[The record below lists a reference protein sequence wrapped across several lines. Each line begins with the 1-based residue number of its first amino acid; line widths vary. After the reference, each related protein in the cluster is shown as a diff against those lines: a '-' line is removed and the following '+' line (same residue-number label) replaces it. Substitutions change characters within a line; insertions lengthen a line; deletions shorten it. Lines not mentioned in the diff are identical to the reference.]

1 MSSFYASEKAVTER
15 AYLLRDV
22 ARELLDSGALPAD
35 RVVLREP
42 RIRLLTQGYFLL
54 NRAYKDWRIP
64 AGHSN
69 EKIRIAALQAVAIVR
84 FQPFIPVDPAN
95 AQDLAEARCNE
106 IFALAYALGMLGCK
120 LALDG
125 PGKVDLWLRV
135 LDIMTEATVETLAPF
150 IADIN
155 RQAERPLEDYA
166 LTLHARDKLV
176 VNSLIS
182 IFELVSN
189 SNSPEP
195 LLP

>member
-1 MSSFYASEKAVTER
+1 MSLFYASEKAVTER
-15 AYLLRDV
+15 AHLLRDV
-22 ARELLDSGALPAD
+22 AHELLDSGTLPAD

-42 RIRLLTQGYFLL
+42 RIRLLSQGYFLL
-54 NRAYKDWRIP
+54 NKAYKDWRIP

-69 EKIRIAALQAVAIVR
+69 EKIRIAALQAVVIVR

-106 IFALAYALGMLGCK
+106 IFALVYALGMFGCK

-125 PGKVDLWLRV
+125 TGKVDFWMRV
-135 LDIMTEATVETLAPF
+135 LDIMAGATVETLSPF

-155 RQAERPLEDYA
+155 QQAQRPLGDYA
-166 LTLHARDKLV
+166 LTLHTCDKLAI
-176 VNSLIS
+176 NSLIS
-182 IFELVSN
+182 IFELVSGI
-189 SNSPEP
+189 PDQ